1 MKRST
6 MTRNIKKNYDK
17 KRLQAE
23 RAHEEKMKALYES
36 VPELEKINA
45 QITKLGLSV
54 SRALIAGEPHQNQ
67 ILDGLRQDMNAL
79 KQQKTQLLQ
88 GLGLTE
94 KDLQVAYECQDCQDR
109 GVLENGKHCHC
120 YQQELIVRAYTMS
133 NLSGVL
139 EKENFKTFRLDLF
152 SDQIPPKE
160 SLSPK
165 DNMMQVLQQCEGFV
179 FNFDAYASPEEKS
192 NLLFYGP
199 TGLGK
204 TFMANCIAKGLLDR
218 GKIVI
223 YQTAYQLISLLE
235 KHQFQEK
242 QDPQTIRMLSTCDL
256 LILDDLGTE
265 LTNSFTNSQIFQLIN
280 TRHLEGTRTLIS
292 TNLTPKELML
302 RYDDRICSRLYAY
315 YDFVKFFGEDLR
327 WQR

>member
-1 MKRST
+1 MKRSS
-6 MTRNIKKNYDK
+6 MIREIKMSYEK
-17 KRLQAE
+17 KRL
-23 RAHEEKMKALYES
+23 RAQRNHEEKMKALYES
-36 VPELEKINA
+36 LPELEAING
-45 QITKLGLSV
+45 QITRLGLSV
-54 SRALIAGEPHQNQ
+54 SRALIAGEQRQ
-67 ILDGLRQDMNAL
+67 QEVLKKLREEMKFLTEEKKA
-79 KQQKTQLLQ
+79 LLQ
-88 GLGLTE
+88 SLGLTE
-94 KDLQVAYECQDCQDR
+94 KDLQVEYECDDCHDR
-109 GVLENGKHCHC
+109 GIRENGSHCHC
-120 YQQELIVRAYTMS
+120 YQQELINRAYAMS
-133 NLSGVL
+133 NLSGIL
-139 EKENFKTFRLDLF
+139 EKENFRSFDLELF
-152 SDQIPPKE
+152 SKQVPAGE
-160 SLSPK
+160 EVSPR
-165 DNMMQVLQQCEGFV
+165 DNMMQVLQKCEGYV
-179 FNFDAYASPEEKS
+179 FNFDAATSSEKR

-242 QDPQTIRMLSTCDL
+242 QDPQTIRLLSTCDL

-265 LTNSFTNSQIFQLIN
+265 MTNSFTNSQLFQLIN

-315 YDFVKFFGEDLR
+315 YDFIKFFGEDLR

>member
-1 MKRST
+1 MS
-6 MTRNIKKNYDK
+6 YEK
-17 KRLQAE
+17 KRL
-23 RAHEEKMKALYES
+23 RAQRKHEEKMKALYES
-36 VPELEKINA
+36 IPELEEING

-54 SRALIAGEPHQNQ
+54 SRALIAGEQRQ
-67 ILDGLRQDMNAL
+67 QEVLKKLREEMNAL
-79 KQQKTQLLQ
+79 TERKIRLLQ
-88 GLGLTE
+88 NLGLTE
-94 KDLQVAYECQDCQDR
+94 KDLQVEYECSDCQDR
-109 GVLENGKHCHC
+109 GVRENGTHCHC
-120 YQQELIVRAYTMS
+120 YQQELINRAYAMS
-133 NLSGVL
+133 NLSDIL
-139 EKENFKTFRLDLF
+139 EKENFRTFNLELF
-152 SDQIPPKE
+152 SRQVPTGE
-160 SLSPK
+160 ETSPR
-165 DNMMQVLQQCEGFV
+165 DNMMQVLQKCEGFV
-179 FNFDAYASPEEKS
+179 FNFDAATSSEKR

-242 QDPQTIRMLSTCDL
+242 QDPQTIRLLSTCDL

-265 LTNSFTNSQIFQLIN
+265 MTNSFTNSQLFQLIN
-280 TRHLEGTRTLIS
+280 TRHLEGTKTLVS

>member
-6 MTRNIKKNYDK
+6 MIRDIKKNYDK
-17 KRLQAE
+17 KRLQAQ
-23 RAHEEKMKALYES
+23 RKHEEKMQALYES
-36 VPELEKINA
+36 LPELEKING
-45 QITKLGLSV
+45 QITRLGLSV
-54 SRALIAGEPHQNQ
+54 SRALIAGERRQKEVLNN
-67 ILDGLRQDMNAL
+67 LRREMEAL

-94 KDLQVAYECQDCQDR
+94 KDLQVEYECADCQDR

-120 YQQELIVRAYTMS
+120 YQQELIVRAYAMS
-133 NLSGVL
+133 NLSGIL
-139 EKENFKTFRLDLF
+139 EKENFKTFRLNLF
-152 SDQIPPKE
+152 SDQVPAGEP
-160 SLSPK
+160 LSPR
-165 DNMMQVLQQCEGFV
+165 DNMIQILQQCEGYV
-179 FNFDAYASPEEKS
+179 FNFHASSSEEKA

-204 TFMANCIAKGLLDR
+204 TFMANCIAKGLLDQ

-242 QDPQTIRMLSTCDL
+242 QDPQTIRLLSTCDL

-265 LTNSFTNSQIFQLIN
+265 MTNSFTNSQIFQLIN